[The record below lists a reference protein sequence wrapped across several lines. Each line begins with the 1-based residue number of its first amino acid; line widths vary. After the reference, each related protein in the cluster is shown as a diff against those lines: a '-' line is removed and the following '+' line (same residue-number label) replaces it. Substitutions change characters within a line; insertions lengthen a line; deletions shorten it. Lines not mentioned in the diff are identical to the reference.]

1 MYEFIGKFIA
11 LTITNKKIIGL
22 KLSSFIWKKIMNEK
36 ITLEDMNDYDS
47 EIYRSLKWISEN
59 DVNDLMMT
67 FVDTNDEE
75 LCENGKNIEL
85 TNENKEKFIN
95 LMIEK
100 KLIKQNK
107 EAIDSIIKGFL
118 FKINNHF

>member
-1 MYEFIGKFIA
+1 
-11 LTITNKKIIGL
+11 
-22 KLSSFIWKKIMNEK
+22 MNEK

-85 TNENKEKFIN
+85 TNENKDKFID
-95 LMIEK
+95 LMIVK